1 MVTPS
6 RDLPARALPP
16 ADPVR
21 CQRVRGVLGCDRTG
35 GAGLP
40 SAPPATA
47 PVIDAREPQF
57 VPEVMPHTLTLGGGG
72 VACTRESA
80 QYRFERAESGMSVPD
95 LYTLAFSGPRPDR
108 THSWCGQSSLRV
120 DANFNDAGRRNF
132 FGRFAKETGQVVIKL
147 HRSTDFT
154 GRTVTVHFF
163 VEGPADARFTAELVV
178 VNRGR
183 WVSGPPSG
191 QLVAGR
197 WWTISH
203 KFDAE
208 NEAGVPGSSN
218 PGPFPV
224 GGTSPVTDVDRLGLA
239 IHSTGGRRVWT
250 GAVYV
255 DDVGWRIQRRW
266 GKSLLVDC

>member
-1 MVTPS
+1 
-6 RDLPARALPP
+6 
-16 ADPVR
+16 
-21 CQRVRGVLGCDRTG
+21 
-35 GAGLP
+35 
-40 SAPPATA
+40 
-47 PVIDAREPQF
+47 
-57 VPEVMPHTLTLGGGG
+57 
-72 VACTRESA
+72 
-80 QYRFERAESGMSVPD
+80 
-95 LYTLAFSGPRPDR
+95 
-108 THSWCGQSSLRV
+108 
-120 DANFNDAGRRNF
+120 
-132 FGRFAKETGQVVIKL
+132 AKETGQVVIKL

-163 VEGPADARFTAELVV
+163 VEGPTDARFTAELVV

-255 DDVGWRIQRRW
+255 DDVGWR
-266 GKSLLVDC
+266 

>member
-1 MVTPS
+1 VDLALATPFRDSVVRASTPVPAAVSVPAPTPITAPESPLPVAPAGETQPPPLPQQPTPS
-6 RDLPARALPP
+6 
-16 ADPVR
+16 
-21 CQRVRGVLGCDRTG
+21 
-35 GAGLP
+35 
-40 SAPPATA
+40 
-47 PVIDAREPQF
+47 
-57 VPEVMPHTLTLGGGG
+57 LTLGGGG
-72 VACTRESA
+72 AGCTRDSA
-80 QYRFERAESGMSVPD
+80 QYRFERAESGISLPD
-95 LYTLAFSGPRPDR
+95 FYTLAFSSPRPDR
-108 THSWCGQSSLRV
+108 THSWCGQASLRV
-120 DANFNDAGRRNF
+120 DAGFNDAGRRNF

-154 GRTVTVHFF
+154 GKTVTVHFF
-163 VEGPADARFTAELVV
+163 VDGPADARFTAELVV

-191 QLVAGR
+191 QLVPGR

-203 KFDAE
+203 QFEAE

-224 GGTSPVTDVDRLGLA
+224 GGTSPVSSCDRLGVA

-255 DDVGWRIQRRW
+255 DDVGWR
-266 GKSLLVDC
+266 